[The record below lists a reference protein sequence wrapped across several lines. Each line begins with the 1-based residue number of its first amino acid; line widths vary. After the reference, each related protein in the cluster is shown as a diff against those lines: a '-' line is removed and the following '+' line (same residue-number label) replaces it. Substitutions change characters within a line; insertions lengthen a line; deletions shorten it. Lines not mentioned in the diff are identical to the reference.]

1 MENAEST
8 DAAVTG
14 RSASGAGVRWGALTA
29 DGYATPLLWLLVGTA
44 LLRLML
50 AAMLGLGIDEAYAV
64 AVARPVQLSYFDHP
78 PLVFWITALTE
89 WLTGSREP
97 WVLRVPFILCFAATT
112 WFLASLGRTLYGP
125 RAGFLTAVVVNLTG
139 LFGVAHGSWI
149 LPDGPLLCALAIAAD
164 AVARVCFTR
173 LSRAATA
180 RQWLIVGLA
189 AGAAGLAKYHAIFLP
204 VGVLLFLATTRRLG
218 LLRSP
223 WPWVA
228 GAIAIALCTPVAV
241 WNAQHDWASLRFQ
254 LGRAGSSR
262 PGYDPTPFIQN
273 VLGQIGYVLP
283 WVWWPLMVSAAG
295 AWRRR
300 RGDERAWFLLCLAAG
315 PLVVFTTVALLGT
328 RALPHWQGPGY
339 LFLMPL
345 LGAALDAR
353 LSAGDR
359 RATRW
364 LRVSAGLVTSLAVL
378 IGVQGRTGLLAR
390 LAPGLVRTGDPSLEL
405 QPWSSVPAAIDEEIR
420 TGGPVAFV
428 ATTHWMDGARLGSV
442 WPTTTRG
449 ADDPAVLVLS
459 DDARHFPF
467 RTSPRR
473 YAGRTGLLV
482 RRAQPAP
489 LDAAVQ
495 RQFASIVLVRHVNV
509 RRGGQPVIDLELY
522 RVSGFAPTP

>member
-1 MENAEST
+1 
-8 DAAVTG
+8 
-14 RSASGAGVRWGALTA
+14 
-29 DGYATPLLWLLVGTA
+29 
-44 LLRLML
+44 
-50 AAMLGLGIDEAYAV
+50 
-64 AVARPVQLSYFDHP
+64 
-78 PLVFWITALTE
+78 
-89 WLTGSREP
+89 
-97 WVLRVPFILCFAATT
+97 
-112 WFLASLGRTLYGP
+112 
-125 RAGFLTAVVVNLTG
+125 
-139 LFGVAHGSWI
+139 
-149 LPDGPLLCALAIAAD
+149 
-164 AVARVCFTR
+164 
-173 LSRAATA
+173 
-180 RQWLIVGLA
+180 
-189 AGAAGLAKYHAIFLP
+189 
-204 VGVLLFLATTRRLG
+204 
-218 LLRSP
+218 
-223 WPWVA
+223 
-228 GAIAIALCTPVAV
+228 
-241 WNAQHDWASLRFQ
+241 
-254 LGRAGSSR
+254 
-262 PGYDPTPFIQN
+262 
-273 VLGQIGYVLP
+273 
-283 WVWWPLMVSAAG
+283 
-295 AWRRR
+295 
-300 RGDERAWFLLCLAAG
+300 
-315 PLVVFTTVALLGT
+315 LVVFTTVALLGT

-345 LGAALDAR
+345 LGAALDER

-378 IGVQGRTGLLAR
+378 IGVQGRTGLLTR

-467 RTSPRR
+467 RTSARR

-489 LDAAVQ
+489 FDAAVQ